1 MSVTAQSLPAPA
13 VGASRLG
20 LRLALTLAA
29 IAVVGGAVAV
39 LAWLF
44 GHAAAPS
51 APKNPFGAGLRE
63 AAPSAQGFGAWVLA
77 VQGGFYRSLQAA
89 VLALKSDGAALWS
102 LTGIGFAYGVFHAA
116 GPGHGKAVIAAYLV
130 SSERALAKGF
140 ALSLAAALVQALVAV
155 ALVGIAALLLHATAA
170 AMSTVA
176 RSIEMMS
183 FALVAA
189 LGMLLVWRKT
199 AKVLRV
205 AALARD
211 PLGPAPAEACC
222 DHAHLPSPEAIDGI
236 RRWREAAGVVLA
248 AGARPCAGAIIV
260 LVFALAQGVF
270 AAGVAAAFAM
280 ALGTALTTGA
290 IAMLAVFAK
299 ALALRIAGGRGAA
312 GALAVA
318 GLELLAAAFVLV
330 LGASLL
336 LGLWI
341 GSSAR

>member
-1 MSVTAQSLPAPA
+1 MTAQSLPAPA
-13 VGASRLG
+13 ASANRLG
-20 LRLALTLAA
+20 LRLVLALAA
-29 IAVVGGAVAV
+29 VAVVVGAVAV

-44 GHAAAPS
+44 GPS
-51 APKNPFGAGLRE
+51 VPPPTARNPFGVGVRE
-63 AAPSAQGFGAWVLA
+63 AAPSAQGLGAWILA

-102 LTGIGFAYGVFHAA
+102 LTEIGFAYGVFHAA

-189 LGMLLVWRKT
+189 LGMLLVWRKA
-199 AKVLRV
+199 AKVLHV

-211 PLGPAPAEACC
+211 PFGPAAAEGCC
-222 DHAHLPSPEAIDGI
+222 DHTHLPSPEAIDGL
-236 RRWREAAGVVLA
+236 RRWREAA
-248 AGARPCAGAIIV
+248 
-260 LVFALAQGVF
+260 
-270 AAGVAAAFAM
+270 
-280 ALGTALTTGA
+280 
-290 IAMLAVFAK
+290 
-299 ALALRIAGGRGAA
+299 
-312 GALAVA
+312 
-318 GLELLAAAFVLV
+318 
-330 LGASLL
+330 
-336 LGLWI
+336 
-341 GSSAR
+341 